1 MKTLCFLG
9 SFLFCIFAKGQHIYF
24 DVTLEEIDTVAS
36 EDGYRVVKTLEQG
49 SIVCYLYS
57 ESDTIKIGYNNEMSK
72 PSFIIYREEKE

>member
-1 MKTLCFLG
+1 
-9 SFLFCIFAKGQHIYF
+9 
-24 DVTLEEIDTVAS
+24 VAN

-49 SIVCYLYS
+49 NIVCYLYS

>member
-36 EDGYRVVKTLEQG
+36 EDGYRVVKTLEKRN
-49 SIVCYLYS
+49 IVCYLYS